1 MENLNDVKEG
11 AYLALPMDMM
21 ISLLN
26 TMDLCVQ
33 ALTMMDPQ
41 NKEQME
47 IQQDALAAAFAL
59 INAHSE
65 LH

>member
-11 AYLALPMDMM
+11 SYLALPMDMM
-21 ISLLN
+21 INLMN